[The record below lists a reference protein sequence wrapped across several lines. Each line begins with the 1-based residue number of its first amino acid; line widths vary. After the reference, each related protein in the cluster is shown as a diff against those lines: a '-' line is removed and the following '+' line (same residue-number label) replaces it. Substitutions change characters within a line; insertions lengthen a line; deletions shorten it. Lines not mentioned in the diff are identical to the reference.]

1 MGMLAGTPMTSF
13 PTILAIMPTALE
25 AGTAAMMWHRK
36 LHRELPTFFSYLVYQ
51 CLWALALFL
60 SLSGKNYVYTYWV
73 GDAVS
78 MALGFAVIYELFAIV
93 LQDYEAIRN
102 LGFLLYK
109 WSAVVLLFVAVI
121 SCATTQGS
129 ETNQWVAALLTL
141 ERGVR
146 IVQCGLLAFLF
157 LFAKYLGLSWRSY
170 AFGVALGFALF
181 VSVELVVTAARWHAG
196 TVGREMYYWLKPL
209 SFDCATLIWAVYV
222 LQREPKTNAQPR
234 FSPSELDNWNLA
246 LRQLVQRQWN

>member
-1 MGMLAGTPMTSF
+1 
-13 PTILAIMPTALE
+13 
-25 AGTAAMMWHRK
+25 MMWHRK
-36 LHRELPTFFSYLVYQ
+36 LYRELPVFFSYLVYM
-51 CLWALALFL
+51 CVRTIVSRGFMG
-60 SLSGKNYVYTYWV
+60 SPNYFYAYWV
-73 GDAVS
+73 GDLVS
-78 MALGFAVIYELFAIV
+78 MALGFAVIYELFASV

-157 LFAKYLGLSWRSY
+157 LFARYLGLSWRNY
-170 AFGVALGFALF
+170 AFGVALGFAVF
-181 VSVELVVTAARWHAG
+181 VSVELVVTAARWHSG
-196 TVGREMYYWLKPL
+196 TGGQEMYYWLKPL
-209 SFDCATLIWAVYV
+209 SFDCATMIWAGYV
-222 LQREPKTNAQPR
+222 LQREPKTNVRPR
-234 FSPSELDNWNLA
+234 LSPSELDNWNLA
-246 LRQLVQRQWN
+246 LRYLVQRQWN